1 MSAIPSL
8 QGERPQLPVALE
20 AASISLHSVSFPL
33 VIHPPRRLSDQELLL
48 FCAANEPLRIEHT
61 AQGDLVVM
69 TPAGGKTGN
78 KEGYLFRELDL
89 WVEREG
95 KGIAFNSNTGFLL
108 PDGSMRVPDAAW
120 LSDEK
125 WRALTGKQQ
134 DGFVPACPEF
144 VVELRSPS
152 DRASQVEER
161 MEFWIDKGALSGW
174 LIDPQ
179 RQMAMIYRPAVEP
192 ETLLKPEF
200 LEGEGPVAGFR
211 LKMQRFWE

>member
-1 MSAIPSL
+1 MSAVPTVRRNASRLPEISGNAKLSL
-8 QGERPQLPVALE
+8 CSLP
-20 AASISLHSVSFPL
+20 FPL
-33 VIHPPRRLSDQELLL
+33 LLRLPKRLSDHELLQ
-48 FCAANEPLRIEHT
+48 FCAANEPLRIERT
-61 AQGDLVVM
+61 AEGDLIVM

-78 KEGYLFRELDL
+78 KEGYIFRELDL

-108 PDGSMRVPDAAW
+108 QDGAMRLPDAAW

-125 WRALTGKQQ
+125 WRALTGKEQE
-134 DGFVPACPEF
+134 GFVPACPEF

-161 MEFWIDKGALSGW
+161 MEFWIEKGALLGW

-179 RQMAMIYRPAVEP
+179 RQLAMIYRPGCEP
-192 ETLLKPEF
+192 ETLLKPE
-200 LEGEGPVAGFR
+200 LLDGEGLMHGFR
-211 LKMQRFWE
+211 LKMQRFWD

>member
-1 MSAIPSL
+1 
-8 QGERPQLPVALE
+8 
-20 AASISLHSVSFPL
+20 
-33 VIHPPRRLSDQELLL
+33 LSDQELLL

>member
-1 MSAIPSL
+1 MPAIPLL
-8 QGERPQLPVALE
+8 QGEGPQLPVALD

-33 VIHPPRRLSDQELLL
+33 VIHPPRRLSDQEFLL

-108 PDGSMRVPDAAW
+108 PDGSMRLPDAAW
-120 LSDEK
+120 LSENK
-125 WRALTGKQQ
+125 WQALTGKQQ
-134 DGFVPACPEF
+134 EGFVPACPEF

-152 DRASQVEER
+152 DRVSRVEER
-161 MEFWIDKGALSGW
+161 MEFWIENGAHLGW

-179 RQMAMIYRPAVEP
+179 RKLAMVYQPQQEP
-192 ETLLKPEF
+192 ETLLSPQY
-200 LEGEGPVAGFR
+200 LEGSGPVAGFR
-211 LKMQRFWE
+211 LAMERFWR